1 MEISEFSVV
10 EHKPQKRKGHHQSQV
25 HPENIDT
32 TLPWVPATTLTPLVS
47 KACLLSGAPSTQ
59 DSHPGLCS
67 PAKFPAKLKP
77 IISLLST
84 NTMAAKCCQRRKITL
99 NELIPCPLNS
109 CLRQNS
115 NVGEGGE
122 RGSPEKIVLYFF
134 SPLTSFHPHF
144 SP

>member
-1 MEISEFSVV
+1 MEISEFSIVE
-10 EHKPQKRKGHHQSQV
+10 EHKLKKKKGHHQSQV

-47 KACLLSGAPSTQ
+47 KSWLLSGALSIQ
-59 DSHPGLCS
+59 DSQPGLCS
-67 PAKFPAKLKP
+67 PAKSPAKLKP

-84 NTMAAKCCQRRKITL
+84 NTGAAKCCQRRKITL
-99 NELIPCPLNS
+99 NELIPCTLNPTKFKW
-109 CLRQNS
+109 
-115 NVGEGGE
+115 GEGGE
-122 RGSPEKIVLYFF
+122 RGSPEKIVLYIF